1 MDSLALFFTLTE
13 SAILQISKI
22 YSFSLSNLRV
32 QVRSVQQQ
40 ESCYDCGPFSIATAI
55 EVCFGN
61 NPELATFDQRKMRAH
76 LIECFEERKLSL
88 FPKIVKEYIPC
99 PSRRLHV
106 IKLFCLCYMPE
117 EYDVMMILC
126 DKCHKWFHCSC
137 VCINPTEVP
146 DVWYCKTCY

>member
-1 MDSLALFFTLTE
+1 MSKNINDYCYTQILLISLLLVSIILIAEVVLDSSIVISLFF
-13 SAILQISKI
+13 
-22 YSFSLSNLRV
+22 F
-32 QVRSVQQQ
+32 VR
-40 ESCYDCGPFSIATAI
+40 P
-55 EVCFGN
+55 
-61 NPELATFDQRKMRAH
+61 H

-88 FPKIVKEYIPC
+88 FLKIVKEYISR
-99 PSRRLHV
+99 PSRRLYV

>member
-22 YSFSLSNLRV
+22 YSFSLSDLRV
-32 QVRSVQQQ
+32 QVHSVQQQ

-61 NPELATFDQRKMRAH
+61 NPELATFD
-76 LIECFEERKLSL
+76 ERYVPTSLNVLKKENCTL

-99 PSRRLHV
+99 PSRHLHV
-106 IKLFCLCYMPE
+106 INCFVCVICLKS
-117 EYDVMMILC
+117 MML
-126 DKCHKWFHCSC
+126 
-137 VCINPTEVP
+137 
-146 DVWYCKTCY
+146 